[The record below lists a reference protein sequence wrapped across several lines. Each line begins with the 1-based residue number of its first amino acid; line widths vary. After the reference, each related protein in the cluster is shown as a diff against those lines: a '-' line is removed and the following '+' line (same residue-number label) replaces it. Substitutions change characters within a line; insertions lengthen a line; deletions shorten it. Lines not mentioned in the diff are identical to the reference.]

1 MAQSGSGKRA
11 SGKISNNLVA
21 AGSAAVIAVYGAG
34 YVKTKSAADR
44 MEQHVAERRPPARPV
59 SVAGGTAPEAAA
71 EPVRRE
77 APVREAPVEVA
88 RVIEP
93 RPVEEKLPSASVEP
107 KAVAAPVKS
116 VEATPAAEPT
126 PTVPPVAVAAPVVAP
141 PPPVVAAA
149 PPPPPPP
156 PPPPAPKWKDG
167 TYTGWGTS
175 RHGDIQAQV
184 VIEDGKI
191 KAATIAQC
199 LTRYSCD
206 VIDKIIPQ
214 VAKRQ
219 SPETDVVSG
228 ATQSSDA
235 FYFGVVEALG
245 KAKADAK

>member
-59 SVAGGTAPEAAA
+59 AAAGGA
-71 EPVRRE
+71 ETEVQVQPVRRE
-77 APVREAPVEVA
+77 APVELA
-88 RVIEP
+88 RV
-93 RPVEEKLPSASVEP
+93 VEP
-107 KAVAAPVKS
+107 KPAEAKSLPSPVVEPKPVAAPAKA
-116 VEATPAAEPT
+116 VETAPTAEPT
-126 PTVPPVAVAAPVVAP
+126 PTAPPVAVAVTVAPP